1 MRTKESAQKP
11 WGPQRQVLVA
21 GVKRPVAASFALAG
35 CATIALLATYASA
48 QTPAPKPTEAVQSTP
63 ASPAQSAQDISGIWQ
78 GTLHIPQANRDLRIV
93 NKISK
98 NDKGELKVL
107 DYSIDQGGMAL
118 PASKASFE
126 GGVFKYS
133 IEQIGGAYQGTI
145 SPDGQ
150 TITGTW
156 TQGPNPLPL
165 NLARTSPDAAWPI
178 PEPPKP
184 MAADADPSFEVAT
197 IKPNDSGATQM
208 RGLTIQ
214 GREFR
219 TNASSLQD
227 LIAFAYNMQAK
238 QIVDGQPWMSSDRYD
253 ILAVPDTP
261 GVPNPE
267 QVRVMIRKLLAD
279 RFKLTFHHEQ
289 REMSAYVLEVA
300 KTGEKLTPTV
310 IKGNLPGI
318 GFRPGNDGLTMRAM
332 NASMADFT
340 GFLQVIVLDRP
351 VVDRTNLAGKYDL
364 KCTFTPD
371 DSQFNGHPPRL
382 PAPSSNAGGTT
393 GGVDGA
399 PSATDTAAAPS
410 LFEAMQQ
417 QLGLKLTAQKTG
429 VDVLV
434 IDHVEK
440 PSAN

>member
-1 MRTKESAQKP
+1 MRTEESARKP
-11 WGPQRQVLVA
+11 
-21 GVKRPVAASFALAG
+21 AAAKLALAA
-35 CATIALLATYASA
+35 CVAIALLATCASA
-48 QTPAPKPTEAVQSTP
+48 QAPKPAEAAQSAPASTP
-63 ASPAQSAQDISGIWQ
+63 QSAQDITGIWQ
-78 GTLHIPQANRDLRIV
+78 GTLHVPQANLDLRIV
-93 NKISK
+93 NKITK
-98 NDKGELKVL
+98 DDKGELKVL
-107 DYSIDQGGMAL
+107 DYSIDQGGMPL

-133 IEQIGGAYQGTI
+133 IEQIGGTYQGTM
-145 SPDGQ
+145 SPDGK

-165 NLARTSPDAAWPI
+165 NLARTAPDAAWPI

-208 RGLTIQ
+208 RGLVIR

-227 LIAFAYNMQAK
+227 LIAFGYSVQAK
-238 QIVDGQPWMSSDRYD
+238 QIVDGPAWMSSDRYD

-261 GVPNPE
+261 GVPNAE

-300 KTGEKLTPTV
+300 KSGEKLAPTV
-310 IKGNLPGI
+310 SKGNLPGL
-318 GFRPGNDGLTMRAM
+318 GFRPGTDGLTMMAM

-340 GFLQVIVLDRP
+340 GFLQVLVLDRP
-351 VVDRTNLAGKYDL
+351 VVDRTNLTGKYDL

-382 PAPSSNAGGTT
+382 PAANSAAGGAD
-393 GGVDGA
+393 GVTPA
-399 PSATDTAAAPS
+399 AETAAAPS
-410 LFEAMQQ
+410 LFEAMEQ

-429 VDVLV
+429 VDVIV

-440 PSAN
+440 PSPN